1 MDWTHPFFN
10 HHSTPGGRRIIPHTG
25 SRRPFS
31 KLVNIWCVDLEICS
45 QTDRH
50 KNTKKYLLQYISS
63 FFLAITG
70 SSESIRLSYVS
81 ATAKHTVIHIIETI
95 TNNYKQTVFLTA
107 GTVNTWLDYCNSLS
121 VSSSMDGPRSARMI
135 SGQLSL
141 LSSVGQD
148 TSQTAV
154 MLWGWGVGA
163 GWFVALADKR
173 VGGRRNRSVIRR

>member
-1 MDWTHPFFN
+1 
-10 HHSTPGGRRIIPHTG
+10 
-25 SRRPFS
+25 
-31 KLVNIWCVDLEICS
+31 
-45 QTDRH
+45 
-50 KNTKKYLLQYISS
+50 
-63 FFLAITG
+63 
-70 SSESIRLSYVS
+70 
-81 ATAKHTVIHIIETI
+81 
-95 TNNYKQTVFLTA
+95 VFLTA

-121 VSSSMDGPRSARMI
+121 VPSSMDGPRSARMI

-173 VGGRRNRSVIRR
+173 VGGRRNWCVIRRKHVPYWALRDESITQCSTNALFTYLLGKTSVSCHKNWCLATSDERRVSKCYTIIHHTHRESNDCS